1 MTEETTPTFL
11 LRLRRSLSSR
21 LLWLTVFFVMAV
33 EVMVYIPSIAN
44 FRKTFLDQHLATA
57 QVAALA
63 GTDSGGLN
71 EERRMEILNTAGVLA
86 VRLDL
91 GEGRVLAMEEP
102 PVPAPDASYDLRRS
116 GPLAL
121 IAQAFETLA
130 RGGRA
135 VVEIRAAPVNLE
147 GRELDIIMREDH
159 LFRAM
164 AIYSRNIFILSIII
178 SFVTASLVFMS
189 IYILLVR
196 PLRRLTRAM
205 VRFRDAPED
214 PANLLVPTE
223 RGDEIGLAEAEFAHM
238 QTEIRQAL
246 HQRKRLAELG
256 EAVSKVNH
264 DLRNILATAQLSSD
278 RLLMA
283 KDPAVRELS
292 ERLILAVDRA
302 IALCERTLKYGRA
315 DEPPPKPQA
324 VVLAPLVEEVALSL
338 GLHRQAGTD
347 GRGGVIGTPASGSSA
362 DGSAIRLV
370 NAVPQECRVEV
381 DPDHLFRI
389 LLNLGR
395 NAVEALGERGG
406 ELRVSARAAPGGMVI
421 IEVADNGPGL
431 PEQARRNLF
440 VPFKGAGGGKGVGL
454 GLAIVSELVR
464 ANGGTVWLERSDD
477 TGTVFAFRLPAAGK
491 GSCASTG
498 AAAMAT
504 KGTDEE
510 KLTGSKTPDGDT

>member
-1 MTEETTPTFL
+1 MMTEDSTAARV

-21 LLWLTVFFVMAV
+21 LLWLTIFFVMGV

-63 GTDSGGLN
+63 GAGDGGPD
-71 EERRMEILNTAGVLA
+71 ETVRMEILRTAGVLS

-91 GEGRVLAMEEP
+91 GEGRVYALSEAPLP
-102 PVPAPDASYDLRRS
+102 PVAAHYDLRRS

-121 IAQAFETLA
+121 IAQAFETLG

-135 VVEIRAAPVNLE
+135 VVEIRAAPINLE
-147 GRELDIIMREDH
+147 GRELDIVMREDR
-159 LFRAM
+159 LFEAM

-178 SFVTASLVFMS
+178 SFVTAGLVFLS
-189 IYILLVR
+189 IYVLLVR
-196 PLRRLTRAM
+196 PLKRLTRAM

-214 PANLLVPTE
+214 PANLLIPSE
-223 RGDEIGLAEAEFAHM
+223 RGDELGLAEAEFARM

-246 HQRKRLAELG
+246 HQRKRLADLG

-278 RLLMA
+278 RLLMVE
-283 KDPAVRELS
+283 DPAVRELS
-292 ERLILAVDRA
+292 ERLIRAVDRA
-302 IALCERTLKYGRA
+302 IDLCERTLKYGRA
-315 DEPPPKPQA
+315 DEPPPHPQE
-324 VVLAPLVEEVALSL
+324 VVLCPLVEEVALSL
-338 GLHRQAGTD
+338 GLRE
-347 GRGGVIGTPASGSSA
+347 GRVATARAEEGAPENELPAPPPPL
-362 DGSAIRLV
+362 IRLV
-370 NAVPQECRVEV
+370 NEVPKECRVQA
-381 DPDHLFRI
+381 DIDQLFRI

-395 NAVEALGERGG
+395 NAVEALAGQGG
-406 ELRVSARAAPGGMVI
+406 EIRISARPAPGGMVI

-440 VPFKGAGGGKGVGL
+440 IPFKGAGGAKGIGL

-464 ANGGTVWLERSDD
+464 ANGGTVWLERSDAS
-477 TGTVFAFRLPAAGK
+477 GTVFAFRLPAAE
-491 GSCASTG
+491 SRTAASGLAEDPAPPVEPPTG
-498 AAAMAT
+498 Q
-504 KGTDEE
+504 
-510 KLTGSKTPDGDT
+510 